1 VNITAIPTSIQPTAS
16 VSRKPLALVYVVMA
30 VLSFGIAAAL
40 EFGGL
45 RSPDI
50 ADAGIVPFLLTV
62 IAGALAAWVA
72 SFGAGLLGGTL
83 TGFAYALGGGI
94 VQIFSPGSDMPLP
107 AVLVAVLLMTI
118 FGAVLGS
125 LGALPFALM
134 KWRREK
140 NRVRQY

>member
-1 VNITAIPTSIQPTAS
+1 
-16 VSRKPLALVYVVMA
+16 MA

-40 EFGGL
+40 ELGGL

-62 IAGALAAWVA
+62 IAGALAGWVA
-72 SFGAGLLGGTL
+72 SFAAGLLGGAL

-94 VQIFSPGSDMPLP
+94 VRIFSPGSDMPLLT
-107 AVLVAVLLMTI
+107 VLVALLLMTI
-118 FGAVLGS
+118 LGALLGS

>member
-1 VNITAIPTSIQPTAS
+1 MNIAAIPTSIQPTAS
-16 VSRKPLALVYVVMA
+16 ASRKPLALVYVVMA

-40 EFGGL
+40 ELGGL

-62 IAGALAAWVA
+62 IAGALAGWVA
-72 SFGAGLLGGTL
+72 SFAAGLLGGAL

-94 VQIFSPGSDMPLP
+94 VRIFSPGSDMPLLT
-107 AVLVAVLLMTI
+107 VLVAVLLMTI
-118 FGAVLGS
+118 LGALLGS

>member
-1 VNITAIPTSIQPTAS
+1 MNITAIPTSIQPTAS
-16 VSRKPLALVYVVMA
+16 ASRKPLALVYVVMA

-40 EFGGL
+40 ERGGL

-72 SFGAGLLGGTL
+72 SFGAGLLGGAL

-94 VQIFSPGSDMPLP
+94 VQVFSPGSDLPLLT
-107 AVLVAVLLMTI
+107 VLVALLLMTI
-118 FGAVLGS
+118 LGALLGS
-125 LGALPFALM
+125 LGALPFALT